1 MRLAER
7 SANAGDFQT
16 AAAFYQQAFDD
27 NPRSVEALVGL
38 GRSYTGLGQY
48 ARAEQALVEA
58 QNRRPNDPEV
68 LLELARTQLAAGRA
82 QAALDNLDVALSASG
97 RATCRSS
104 PRAASRS
111 TG

>member
-1 MRLAER
+1 MRLADR
-7 SANAGDFQT
+7 SADAGDFQT
-16 AAAFYQQAFDD
+16 AAAFYQQAFDA

-58 QNRRPNDPEV
+58 QNRRPNDPDV
-68 LLELARTQLAAGRA
+68 LLELARTQLSSGRA
-82 QAALDNLDVALSASG
+82 QAALDNLDVALASG
-97 RATCRSS
+97 RATSRSS